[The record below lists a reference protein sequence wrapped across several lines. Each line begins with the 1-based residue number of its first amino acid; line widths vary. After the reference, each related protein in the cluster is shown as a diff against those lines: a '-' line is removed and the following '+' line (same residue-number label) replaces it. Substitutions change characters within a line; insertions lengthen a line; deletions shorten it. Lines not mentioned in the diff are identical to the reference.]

1 MTVQPPPNST
11 RETPADRRRRIA
23 SQRARLLS
31 GTRRAEASIN
41 EALLNYGDSEQDAHR
56 RSANEEIERV
66 FPGVTEDEQNPTGQ
80 YMPDPKY
87 HLRGDVLNPMHA
99 AYADTHEPMRRRLH
113 HSPRETTDGTSN
125 DPTLGGEVAPWTQEE
140 EDSYINAERIAEDTR
155 ITGTGEWAE
164 SLSPDEIEEWSGH
177 APFEYEHEGWTS
189 EEIENA
195 LDRGDPLPIS
205 DQGLWVS
212 GVIPSRRS
220 ASYYEVPSPTQSDFG
235 DEGRVQLFRG
245 NVLPSVEFSQA
256 APHVVDERNV
266 KQWAAAHRNEVRET
280 GIENTEFKQ
289 RFNKLKED
297 VKNTIVPVSP
307 KMVESERDKE
317 ASLRIITANTQ
328 KHIDNLEEIWANH
341 SRPPAQVSG
350 KSSGS
355 RRRTR
360 RTDGPRRRNIEGVAV
375 SFVTQGDSHRG
386 ATTGRGNFTHYPD
399 TSAVGSEGRLNVR
412 GLHRYHRPD
421 TTDRNVLYSYS
432 TPIAWRQRNGS
443 VIVPTQS
450 YSNTTHRHQNAV
462 HQALT
467 NAGYHSPQHIAND
480 MMMTAYQRDRH
491 KQTAGSP
498 VGFNHYR
505 IDQGAHEFIPDR
517 EAATNI
523 AREIADS
530 HYETVKAKQ
539 RENAAASSRR
549 PRNSRKPFTRRQQL
563 RLENAG
569 QLRLP
574 FAGVMP
580 DAEYEYRSERGT
592 FERQETYAQ
601 RNARIMKYPIS
612 LGYSPQTR
620 LNVDDREIDLG

>member
-1 MTVQPPPNST
+1 MTVPPPPRSP

-23 SQRARLLS
+23 SNRARLLS

-87 HLRGDVLNPMHA
+87 YLRGDVINPMQA
-99 AYADTHEPMRRRLH
+99 VYSDTHEPMRRRLY
-113 HSPRETTDGTSN
+113 HSPGETTDGTSN

-155 ITGTGEWAE
+155 IAGTGEWAE

-177 APFEYEHEGWTS
+177 APFQYTQAGWTS
-189 EEIENA
+189 EEVENA
-195 LDRGDPLPIS
+195 LDRGHPIPMS

-212 GVIPSRRS
+212 GEIPSQRS
-220 ASYYEVPSPTQSDFG
+220 ASFYEVPSTNQSEFG
-235 DEGRVQLFRG
+235 DEGRIQLFGR
-245 NVLPSVEFSQA
+245 NVVPNVEQSQD
-256 APHVVDERNV
+256 APYVIDERNV
-266 KQWAAAHRNEVRET
+266 RLWASAHRNEVIET

-297 VKNTIVPVSP
+297 VKNTIVPVGTY
-307 KMVESERDKE
+307 ERE
-317 ASLRIITANTQ
+317 ATLRTIAKKTE
-328 KHIDNLEEIWANH
+328 KHLSNLEHVWATYSKPLSNTT
-341 SRPPAQVSG
+341 S
-350 KSSGS
+350 SSGS

-375 SFVTQGDSHRG
+375 SFVTLGDSHRG
-386 ATTGRGNFTHYPD
+386 ATTGRGTFTHYPY
-399 TSAVGSEGRLNVR
+399 TSAVGGEGRLNVR
-412 GLHRYHRPD
+412 GLHRDHRPD
-421 TTDRNVLYSYS
+421 VQDRNVLYSYS

-462 HQALT
+462 HKALT
-467 NAGYHSPQHIAND
+467 DAGYHSPQHIANE

-523 AREIADS
+523 ARQIADS

-539 RENAAASSRR
+539 RENAVASGRR

-563 RLENAG
+563 RLEDAG

-580 DAEYEYRSERGT
+580 DANRVWRSERGT
-592 FERQETYAQ
+592 YEREETYAQ
-601 RNARIMKYPIS
+601 RNAKIMKYPIT
-612 LGYSPQTR
+612 LGYSPQAR
-620 LNVDDREIDLG
+620 PNVDDREIDLG